1 MKTPNF
7 DTLQAN
13 DAADAITY
21 PITSENRNAVR
32 KYLTAVGVP
41 YAIAGRLNLA
51 ELGRIAE
58 IAAERYSNDKAH
70 ENAAALARFMAENGT
85 KPNQSEP
92 AAQLTLDPTPTPEPT
107 PAEPMNTPAPL
118 TAAEIA
124 CVDPLPTRKTT
135 QAEKDEADRLAETLR
150 ELIAGRTPAAAPLDE
165 ERVIDLI
172 RTHAP
177 KAEPREIL
185 VKIADR
191 PAVTIGRQHFKFPLL
206 LATIAAKVP
215 AFLVGPAGTSKT
227 TSAHAAA
234 NALGLPFYAISV
246 GPMTSKSDLF
256 GMRDASGH
264 YHESDLVKAA
274 TRGGVFLFDELD
286 AGNAATMT
294 SINMLLANGSFATP
308 DGMREKHADF
318 VPVFALN
325 TYGTGASNEYVG
337 RNQLDA
343 ATLDRGAFISWPLD
357 NSLEA
362 SFLGIDEPAA
372 PFRLEE
378 GGAAT
383 PAAWLSKVRA
393 VRDAAAINKVRHII
407 SPRAAIYG
415 MQLAAAGVGCVH
427 AMDALLRKG
436 LDDATAAK
444 LGLS

>member
-7 DTLQAN
+7 ETLQAN

-21 PITSENRNAVR
+21 PVTSENRNAVR

-51 ELGRIAE
+51 ELARIADK
-58 IAAERYSNDKAH
+58 AAERYSNPEAH
-70 ENAAALARFMAENGT
+70 FEAATMATAMTIDEPQT
-85 KPNQSEP
+85 AEP
-92 AAQLTLDPTPTPEPT
+92 AFPAFSPTAQPTPEPT
-107 PAEPMNTPAPL
+107 PTPAPMTTQTNPDDAAARLAAALREL
-118 TAAEIA
+118 TAAA
-124 CVDPLPTRKTT
+124 PT
-135 QAEKDEADRLAETLR
+135 
-150 ELIAGRTPAAAPLDE
+150 AAPLDE

-177 KAEPREIL
+177 KAEPREITI
-185 VKIADR
+185 KISDR
-191 PAVTIGRQHFKFPLL
+191 PAVTISRQHYKFPLL

-215 AFLVGPAGTSKT
+215 AFLVGPAGTGKT
-227 TSAHAAA
+227 SAAHAAA

-294 SINMLLANGSFATP
+294 SINMLLANGSFSTP
-308 DGMREKHADF
+308 DGMREKSPDF

-325 TYGTGASNEYVG
+325 TYGTGASREYVG

-343 ATLDRGAFISWPLD
+343 ATLDRGAFLDWPLD
-357 NSLEA
+357 ASLES
-362 SFLGIDEPAA
+362 SFLGIDETAPA
-372 PFRLEE
+372 FNLSE

-383 PAAWLSKVRA
+383 AGAWLDKIRA
-393 VRDAAAINKVRHII
+393 VRSAAALHKIRHIV

-415 MQLAAAGVGCVH
+415 MQLAAAGVGCKH
-427 AMDALLRKG
+427 AAAALLRKG

-444 LGLS
+444 LGLE

>member
-1 MKTPNF
+1 MSI
-7 DTLQAN
+7 DTTAAN
-13 DAADAITY
+13 AAADAITY
-21 PITSENRNAVR
+21 PVTSENRNAVR
-32 KYLTAVGVP
+32 KYLTAIGIP

-51 ELGRIAE
+51 ELAHVAE
-58 IAAERYSNDKAH
+58 LAAERYSNSTAH
-70 ENAAALARFMAENGT
+70 ENAASLARFMAEDT
-85 KPNQSEP
+85 EP
-92 AAQLTLDPTPTPEPT
+92 AAEQQTAEPAFPAFSPTAEPTPTP
-107 PAEPMNTPAPL
+107 APMTTQTNPDDAAARLAAALREL
-118 TAAEIA
+118 TAAA
-124 CVDPLPTRKTT
+124 
-135 QAEKDEADRLAETLR
+135 
-150 ELIAGRTPAAAPLDE
+150 PAAAPLDE

-177 KAEPREIL
+177 KAEPREIV

-191 PAVTIGRQHFKFPLL
+191 PAVTISRQHYKFPLL

-215 AFLVGPAGTSKT
+215 AFLVGPAGTGKT
-227 TSAHAAA
+227 SAAHAAA

-294 SINMLLANGSFATP
+294 SINMLLANGSFSTP
-308 DGMREKHADF
+308 DGMREKSPDF

-325 TYGTGASNEYVG
+325 TYGTGASREYVG

-343 ATLDRGAFISWPLD
+343 ATLDRGAFLDWPLD
-357 NSLEA
+357 ASLES
-362 SFLGIDEPAA
+362 SFLGIDETAPA
-372 PFRLEE
+372 FNLSE

-383 PAAWLSKVRA
+383 AGAWLDKIRA
-393 VRDAAAINKVRHII
+393 VRSAAALHKIRHIV

-415 MQLAAAGVGCVH
+415 MQLAAAGVGCKH
-427 AMDALLRKG
+427 AAAALLRKG

-444 LGLS
+444 LGLE

>member
-1 MKTPNF
+1 MSI
-7 DTLQAN
+7 DTNAAN
-13 DAADAITY
+13 AAADAITY
-21 PITSENRNAVR
+21 PVTSENRNAVR

-41 YAIAGRLNLA
+41 YSIAGRLNLA
-51 ELGRIAE
+51 ELARIADK
-58 IAAERYSNDKAH
+58 AAERYSNPEAH
-70 ENAAALARFMAENGT
+70 FEAAAMAT
-85 KPNQSEP
+85 AMTIDEP
-92 AAQLTLDPTPTPEPT
+92 AAAEPAFPALNLEPETAAFFNLTPTPTP
-107 PAEPMNTPAPL
+107 APMTTQTNPDDAAARLAAALREL
-118 TAAEIA
+118 TAAA
-124 CVDPLPTRKTT
+124 
-135 QAEKDEADRLAETLR
+135 
-150 ELIAGRTPAAAPLDE
+150 PAAAPLDE

-177 KAEPREIL
+177 KAEPREIV

-191 PAVTIGRQHFKFPLL
+191 PAVTISRQHYKFPLL

-215 AFLVGPAGTSKT
+215 AFLVGPAGTGKT
-227 TSAHAAA
+227 SAAHAAA

-294 SINMLLANGSFATP
+294 SINMLLANGSFSTP
-308 DGMREKHADF
+308 DGMREKSPDF

-325 TYGTGASNEYVG
+325 TYGTGASREYVG

-343 ATLDRGAFISWPLD
+343 ATLDRGAFLDWPLD
-357 NSLEA
+357 ASLES
-362 SFLGIDEPAA
+362 SFLGIDETAPA
-372 PFRLEE
+372 FNLSE

-383 PAAWLSKVRA
+383 AGAWLDKIRA
-393 VRDAAAINKVRHII
+393 VRSAAALHKIRHIV

-415 MQLAAAGVGCVH
+415 MQLAAAGVGCKH
-427 AMDALLRKG
+427 AAAALLRKG

-444 LGLS
+444 LGLE